1 MTLFRTFKEIVDPAH
16 TCLVVWDVQNR
27 LVDSIFNKE
36 DFLRSLKAFLEE
48 ARKREVPIIYTKIDS
63 LPMAY
68 ESGWRTYVLLKRY
81 KIDDPAKISQFA
93 RTGTHED
100 EISSEVA
107 PSRED
112 VVLNDKYTADIFIG
126 TSFENMMR
134 NRGVETILFTGIS
147 TEYGVESSARDAS
160 NRGFYTVVVSDCV
173 SSPNREMHDASLRV
187 LDRLCIVASSSD
199 IMVQWRG

>member
-27 LVDSIFNKE
+27 LVDSIFNRE

-48 ARKREVPIIYTKIDS
+48 ARKKEVPIIYTKIGS

-68 ESGWRTYVLLKRY
+68 ESGWRTYILLKRY
-81 KIDDPAKISQFA
+81 KIDDPVKLVQFS
-93 RTGTHED
+93 RTATHED
-100 EISSEVA
+100 EINSAVA

-112 VVLNDKYTADIFIG
+112 VVLDDKYTANIFIG
-126 TSFENMMR
+126 TSFESMMR
-134 NRGVETILFTGIS
+134 NRGVETILFTGIA
-147 TEYGVESSARDAS
+147 TEFGIESSARDAS

-173 SSPNREMHDASLRV
+173 SSGNREMHNASLRV
-187 LDRLCIVASSSD
+187 LDRLCIVPSSSD
-199 IMVQWRG
+199 IMAQWKG